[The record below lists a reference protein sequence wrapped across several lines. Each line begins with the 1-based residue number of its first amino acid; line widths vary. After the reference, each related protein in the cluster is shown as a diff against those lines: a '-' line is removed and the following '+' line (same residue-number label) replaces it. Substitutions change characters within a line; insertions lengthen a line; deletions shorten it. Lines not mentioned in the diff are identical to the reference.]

1 MWHKCFAT
9 RIYYPIVV
17 VHMSDCTTDTTRHT
31 WHWCFGM
38 CINYLIQN
46 SHVSDCNTDN
56 ISNLGHRYFGLCIH
70 YMTHVYLLYIWIYCH
85 KLISLYIY
93 LFPCIFLQTQMSE
106 SDCIDCFYYRSRKKN
121 IATAFWFLHNYVV
134 LTSCQACFYFAFI
147 NMYIYIC
154 ISLYLCMY
162 ILIHVSMYIYIYM
175 HIYRYINLYTCKVS
189 TWQIYKHINVYVYIV
204 YTYIYES
211 GHNLFRLE
219 V

>member
-1 MWHKCFAT
+1 
-9 RIYYPIVV
+9 
-17 VHMSDCTTDTTRHT
+17 
-31 WHWCFGM
+31 M
-38 CINYLIQN
+38 CI
-46 SHVSDCNTDN
+46 C
-56 ISNLGHRYFGLCIH
+56 
-70 YMTHVYLLYIWIYCH
+70 YIFEYTATN
-85 KLISLYIY
+85 
-93 LFPCIFLQTQMSE
+93 LFPCIYTYFLVSSCRRKCLL
-106 SDCIDCFYYRSRKKN
+106 SDHVDCWYYHSRRMY
-121 IATAFWFLHNYVV
+121 IATAFWFLYDYVV

-147 NMYIYIC
+147 NKYIYIC

-175 HIYRYINLYTCKVS
+175 HIYRYINMYTCKVS